1 MLFHS
6 SLFIKFWILC
16 QGARKINVEF
26 RLFFFFLHF
35 FIILALFPF
44 LYCVQMCILLTQ
56 LTDVTAF
63 ETCTKLNSVCC
74 TWKNNSDFY
83 CLNVLHCFRTK
94 NELELHV
101 RVCENKEV
109 CNVIML
115 SEDTKILEFN
125 QYQKIWQST
134 IYYLCRSWMYNRKDW
149 CM

>member
-1 MLFHS
+1 
-6 SLFIKFWILC
+6 
-16 QGARKINVEF
+16 
-26 RLFFFFLHF
+26 
-35 FIILALFPF
+35 
-44 LYCVQMCILLTQ
+44 MCILLTQ

-74 TWKNNSDFY
+74 TSKNNSDFY

-125 QYQKIWQST
+125 QYQISDKAPFIIYVDLECMIEKIDG
-134 IYYLCRSWMYNRKDW
+134 C
-149 CM
+149 